1 MTDESDGNEK
11 RSSLSRRQ
19 SPDFEPNMFVFDVE
33 TSTPPRLL
41 ESQRVEPEA
50 QPASPP
56 VPERPHVAPER
67 VAHFKIVSKIGE
79 GGMGVVYRASDEYL
93 QRLVALKVL
102 GREQGELIDAEN
114 TQRLLREARAASRIS
129 HPNVV
134 TIYAAG
140 EQDGIAFIAMEY
152 VEGVELSKIVGP
164 QGLDTDRA
172 LIIASQIADGLAA
185 AHAQGIVHR
194 DIKPANILVCPGDRV
209 KILDFGLAKPGR
221 LKERQRQPSGD
232 DSPSP
237 ESLDSLNFY
246 NTQAGVIWGSLRYM
260 SPEQFGG
267 DSVDGR
273 SDVFSLG
280 IVLYQML
287 TGQLPFIAKKPREQ
301 LTALLKQTPPPLRN
315 YRLRI
320 PDSVQSIVD
329 RALAKDRDMRFGT
342 AFEMAAELRTAATR
356 LRDFGDVEFEDV
368 AASTRATESRSAPKP
383 LPSSGADSAPLP
395 RGPVTPVAAPLGV
408 RYEQRFSPDT
418 VAYFPE
424 GSEYDAV
431 VISRN
436 VYPWQSRSARGTGA
450 VGNGTAVGFNNEI
463 FEVRV
468 IDPRPDGIIRYFL
481 GRWPSHSV
489 LRRVF
494 EYDAGVVR
502 SYTGEMR
509 VESKGISGFL
519 SNLFGSRQR
528 S

>member
-11 RSSLSRRQ
+11 RSSQSRRQ
-19 SPDFEPNMFVFDVE
+19 TPDFEPNMFVFDVE
-33 TSTPPRLL
+33 TSTPPRLIDS
-41 ESQRVEPEA
+41 ERVA
-50 QPASPP
+50 PADPP
-56 VPERPHVAPER
+56 KPAAPPRPKVAPER

-102 GREQGELIDAEN
+102 GSDQGEAADTEN

-140 EQDGIAFIAMEY
+140 EQDGVAFIAMEY

-164 QGLDTDRA
+164 QGLDTERA
-172 LIIASQIADGLAA
+172 LSIASQIADGLAA
-185 AHAQGIVHR
+185 AHSQGIVHR
-194 DIKPANILVCPGDRV
+194 DIKPANILVCRDDKV

-221 LKERQRQPSGD
+221 LKERYQQPSPDG
-232 DSPSP
+232 SPSP

-267 DSVDGR
+267 EAVDGR

-287 TGQLPFIAKKPREQ
+287 TGQLPFVAKKPREQ

-320 PDSVQSIVD
+320 PDSVQAIVD
-329 RALAKDRDMRFGT
+329 RALAKDRDLRFGT
-342 AFEMAAELRTAATR
+342 AFEMAAELRTIATR
-356 LRDFGDVEFEDV
+356 LRDFGDDEIEDV
-368 AASTRATESRSAPKP
+368 SASTRVSHSLPLPKP
-383 LPSSGADSAPLP
+383 APAPAPPP
-395 RGPVTPVAAPLGV
+395 RVPAAPVAAPLGV
-408 RYEQRFSPDT
+408 RYDQRFAPDT

-424 GSEYDAV
+424 GSDFDAV
-431 VISRN
+431 IISRN
-436 VYPWQSRSARGTGA
+436 VYPWQPRSTRGTGA
-450 VGNGTAVGFNNEI
+450 VGNGTAIGFNNDV
-463 FEVRV
+463 FEVRA

-481 GRWPSHSV
+481 AQWPAHAV
-489 LRRVF
+489 LRRPF

-502 SYTGEMR
+502 AYTGEMR
-509 VESKGISGFL
+509 VESKGISGL
-519 SNLFGSRQR
+519 LTSIFGSRSR